1 MRSFAWSAAG
11 WPRSPLALALLVVS
25 HLALR
30 LVALP
35 SPGEP
40 AAPSDRP
47 QKVGLPHAFQER
59 VAGVDPAAYPA
70 LSAASSWVTNRD
82 TGVNDSLPW
91 HLPQDYMFAMK
102 DGFPFIFPAPSNR
115 DMLIC
120 IPQKLGSTRW
130 NTMFRQVYDPEV
142 SVGRRGGVHGAPAPW
157 TLLEEYNNIDKLVA
171 KMRDPATLRFIWVR
185 NPYTR
190 LLSAFLD
197 KICGEHVKRFA
208 GTVYPQTCDAAG
220 FLNLLRVLNSM
231 ADRGEVV
238 HRLFALQKYKC
249 GLPAGMQ
256 YDYFLKVECEAE
268 WYAEFVSI
276 TGLADT
282 ARHGWAGGASAEE
295 VPDCFMELPGLSCQE
310 TDAHIR
316 SLNRGPQPPPTPR
329 RLPHP
334 HMRGEQAHVHSDEAL
349 HALHA
354 TGSEDRMKE
363 FYATQEVVDLATR
376 YVRPDLDMFGYP
388 VMAAV
393 GL

>member
-1 MRSFAWSAAG
+1 MVSLQSSRYAVVVLSTVSAGLYVHVGSLFSSKQVPREMRSFAWSAAG

-59 VAGVDPAAYPA
+59 AAGVDPTAYPA

-82 TGVNDSLPW
+82 AGVNDSLPW

-157 TLLEEYNNIDKLVA
+157 TLLEEYSSIDKLVA

-197 KICGEHVKRFA
+197 KICGKHVKRFA

-256 YDYFLKVECEAE
+256 YDYFLK
-268 WYAEFVSI
+268 
-276 TGLADT
+276 
-282 ARHGWAGGASAEE
+282 
-295 VPDCFMELPGLSCQE
+295 
-310 TDAHIR
+310 
-316 SLNRGPQPPPTPR
+316 
-329 RLPHP
+329 
-334 HMRGEQAHVHSDEAL
+334 
-349 HALHA
+349 
-354 TGSEDRMKE
+354 GSEDRMKE